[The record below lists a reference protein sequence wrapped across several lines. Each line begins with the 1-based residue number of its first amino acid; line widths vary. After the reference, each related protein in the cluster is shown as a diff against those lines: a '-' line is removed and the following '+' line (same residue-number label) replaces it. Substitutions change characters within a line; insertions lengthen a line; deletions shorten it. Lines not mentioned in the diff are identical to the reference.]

1 MTLSR
6 PSLIVLAAAVFG
18 AAVSAAVLDRT
29 VPSLTRGGQPFL
41 IPALS
46 AGTQVSQEFAVL
58 MSRGLRGVRVEAVA
72 PASAG
77 TIDAALVEMEGTG
90 AEREVRRARVTVTQ
104 GMPDCCDILFDAVRS
119 SAGKRF
125 RVDLRFDAA
134 QPLRVWVLPT
144 GARTGGLTVNGRRQS
159 ANLQFSLAGAVRAPA
174 RGAGIPLAVVLA
186 YAAVVN
192 GAVAA
197 AVCALLSA
205 SNPRRS

>member
-6 PSLIVLAAAVFG
+6 TSLIVLGAAVFG
-18 AAVSAAVLDRT
+18 AVVSTAVLDRT

-58 MSRGLRGVRVEAVA
+58 MSSGLRGIRVDAAA

-90 AEREVRRARVTVTQ
+90 AEREVRRARVPVTQ
-104 GMPDCCDILFDAVRS
+104 GMPDCCDIPFDEVRS

-125 RVDLRFDAA
+125 RLDLRFDDVR
-134 QPLRVWVLPT
+134 PLRVWVVPT
-144 GARTGGLTVNGRRQS
+144 GARAGGLTVNDRRQS
-159 ANLQFSLAGAVRAPA
+159 ANLQFNLAGAVRAPA
-174 RGAGIPLAVVLA
+174 RGVGIPLAVVLV

-192 GAVAA
+192 GVVAA